1 MIAIGYA
8 RRSAKSETQTISL
21 ETQTEHIRA
30 YCARVGLDLKTCVTH
45 DGVSGRKRK
54 RFSEIE
60 TAVQEHKPRAVVFY
74 HQDRLARDSAGLAD
88 YLGSLVKRG
97 IEIHEAG
104 GAGRVD
110 YTGAIGRM
118 STNIRAVTDQ
128 FYAEM
133 IGEKTRDALSSLKAI
148 GRRYSNKPPLGWKN
162 KQVGFDSKRNKP
174 IFDLIEDE
182 EEQRGI
188 ETLKR
193 CLDAG
198 LGARR
203 ALIVLQAG
211 KYSGRQS
218 LKVIHST
225 LKRLTREQAKGGM

>member
-8 RRSAKSETQTISL
+8 RRSAKSEAQTISL

-30 YCARVGLDLKTCVTH
+30 YCLRVGLDLKTCVTH
-45 DGVSGRKRK
+45 DGISGRKRR
-54 RFSEIE
+54 RFDEIE
-60 TAVQEHKPRAVVFY
+60 AAVKEWKPQAVVFY

-88 YLGSLVKRG
+88 YLGGLVKRG

-133 IGEKTRDALSSLKAI
+133 IGEKTRDALKSKRTA
-148 GRRYSNKPPLGWKN
+148 GKRYSNIPPLGWRY
-162 KQVGFDSKRNKP
+162 VEGSM
-174 IFDLIEDE
+174 IEDD

-188 ETLKR
+188 ETLKH
-193 CLDAG
+193 CLTAG

-203 ALIVLQAG
+203 ALIVLKAG

-225 LKRLTREQAKGGM
+225 LQRLTREQAKGGM